1 MRFRQQLFV
10 LGVGTMVIAVPSDR
24 GPLREQVDTVAGPN
38 AVPTGAGCSL
48 AVRRVPANAQ
58 RSICA
63 SSASIDCSSHTRK
76 YWQPIGEGGS
86 R

>member
-1 MRFRQQLFV
+1 MRFRQPLFV
-10 LGVGTMVIAVPSDR
+10 LAVGTMVLAVPSDR

-38 AVPTGAGCSL
+38 AVPTGAGCSF
-48 AVRRVPANAQ
+48 AVRRVRANAQ

-63 SSASIDCSSHTRK
+63 PSASSDFSSHMRK
-76 YWQPIGEGGS
+76 YWQPIGDGGS